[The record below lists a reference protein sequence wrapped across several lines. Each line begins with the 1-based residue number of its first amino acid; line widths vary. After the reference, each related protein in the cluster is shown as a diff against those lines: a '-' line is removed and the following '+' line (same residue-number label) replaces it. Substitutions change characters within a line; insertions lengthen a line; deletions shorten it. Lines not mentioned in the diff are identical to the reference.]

1 MNIVV
6 DTNIIFSAI
15 LNPNGKI
22 GDLLLDP
29 LDRFAFFA
37 PDFLTTELD
46 RHHKK
51 LISLSK
57 LSESDILFLKKLV
70 LSKVTWVDL
79 DTISEESWMKAFQ
92 LVKQIDEFD
101 A

>member
-29 LDRFAFFA
+29 LDRFVFFA

-46 RHHKK
+46 RH
-51 LISLSK
+51 
-57 LSESDILFLKKLV
+57 LKKIDFSIQAFRKRYFV
-70 LSKVTWVDL
+70 F
-79 DTISEESWMKAFQ
+79 EEAGF
-92 LVKQIDEFD
+92 V
-101 A
+101 